1 MKPKLPAGNPATL
14 KKSLNPNATSA
25 YKPTAKGAPNI
36 RGLPAFMHGKSAGR
50 SMVLARGKC

>member
-25 YKPTAKGAPNI
+25 YRAPNKGAANI
-36 RGLPAFMHGKSAGR
+36 RGLPAFMHGKLAGR
-50 SMVLARGKC
+50 SMVLARKA